1 MCKVVQ
7 FTFDCGHNLRLRKSR
22 CHGKFRKETRN
33 SRKAACC
40 AEPYIIRR
48 ISIDCGQCQQIGWEK
63 SWTEKLERAQ
73 TFLAGLTKAGL
84 PGAQQVSEQIKKIED
99 EHNEDAWNIRQR
111 FPPLHKASSI
121 ERVKIRT
128 IAPQNSHL
136 RKEVRPEDV
145 VEPKVKG
152 YMEGDDDDDYVRST
166 DPIHPVTTNYSH
178 PLDDVDDS
186 WVDEYLLQETSKLPE
201 SPDIDPE
208 SNAWNW
214 GALDAPETWTGNY
227 GVSPEF
233 NTKQP
238 SDNFVAWGLEAE
250 VLPSSGG
257 IGMDGPKTKEEEDID
272 KSQVAEVLTAFWEC
286 VHADNS
292 AH

>member
-1 MCKVVQ
+1 MM
-7 FTFDCGHNLRLRKSR
+7 
-22 CHGKFRKETRN
+22 
-33 SRKAACC
+33 
-40 AEPYIIRR
+40 
-48 ISIDCGQCQQIGWEK
+48 
-63 SWTEKLERAQ
+63 
-73 TFLAGLTKAGL
+73 
-84 PGAQQVSEQIKKIED
+84 ED
-99 EHNEDAWNIRQR
+99 DHNEDAWNIRQS

-152 YMEGDDDDDYVRST
+152 YIEGDDDDDYVRST

-186 WVDEYLLQETSKLPE
+186 WVDDYLSQETPKLPE

-208 SNAWNW
+208 SNAGNW
-214 GALDAPETWTGNY
+214 GAPDAPDTWTGNY

-238 SDNFVAWGLEAE
+238 SGNFVAWGLDAEA
-250 VLPSSGG
+250 LPSSGV

-292 AH
+292 AHQFEPSSSHVKNQLQVALQDFTIVTKKTDMINGMTPHENSMARRPSTLNNSNIIMNSEKEEMKIDTTALYREPNDYSVKSPSATVDGPTESS